1 MPRTAIVA
9 SLLFVIASTSTSIAG
24 EQLSA
29 TRKVGAPRGFAN
41 ACAQY
46 AWLCSNSKGGKLSDA
61 AAMKLLTKV
70 NSSVN
75 AAVRPAHDKSQFGR
89 REVWSLPT
97 DGSGDCEDYVLMKH
111 KRLVDAGFPSRNLA
125 MSVVLDR
132 SGNNH
137 MVLVART
144 GAGDMVLDNLSNR
157 IKPFNRTGYTFIARQ
172 DFNSKSQWRV
182 SLSGPRAARLAK
194 SGAR

>member
-1 MPRTAIVA
+1 MPRTAIVG
-9 SLLFVIASTSTSIAG
+9 SLLFVIISTSSSIAG

-46 AWLCSNSKGGKLSDA
+46 AWLCSNSKGSKLSDRA
-61 AAMKLLTKV
+61 ALELLKKV

-75 AAVRPAHDKSQFGR
+75 AAVRPAHDNTQFGH

-97 DGSGDCEDYVLMKH
+97 DGKGDCEDYVLMKH
-111 KRLVDAGFPSRNLA
+111 KRLVEAGFPSRNLA

-144 GAGDMVLDNLSNR
+144 DAGDMVLDNLSSR
-157 IKPFNRTGYTFIARQ
+157 VKPFNRTGYTFIARQ
-172 DFNSKSQWRV
+172 DFARKSEWRV
-182 SLSGPRAARLAK
+182 SLAGPRAASLAK
-194 SGAR
+194 DK